1 MSTIIPEILFCKET
15 SNSIA
20 KCVLL
25 AQAISFYS
33 SSPSPH
39 PLDLYHYYDLEL
51 VSIAT
56 IQSLG
61 LGP

>member
-1 MSTIIPEILFCKET
+1 MSTLIPDILFCKET

-20 KCVLL
+20 KGGLR
-25 AQAISFYS
+25 AQAIPFYS

-39 PLDLYHYYDLEL
+39 PLDLYHYYNLEL
-51 VSIAT
+51 VSTAT